1 MNNRGMSNIHKN
13 DLHSENSVEPGL
25 VDSDASLVFDGENKK
40 KIFKNLFKSKK
51 IVALSLV
58 IFLTGAVFASVKLVQ
73 MYVNFRS
80 NATLGQSDFFF
91 TPATSTLTNTTPA
104 EIKVF
109 TTTTNPVAFIKT
121 EITFDHN
128 LIQLVEDPIL
138 TSTSF
143 SRRIRWT
150 SAAQANST
158 GKISLVVG
166 MDPTNR
172 DSAPSGSFEIA
183 KLKFIAKSSTSGSL
197 TLSFDVNN
205 MQAVT
210 SSSQETAKSARTS
223 TLTLNPASPVPSPIV
238 SPSPTQSSPSPT
250 PAMSSSPKASS
261 IATPTPSPSPTLAPS
276 PTTFSCSACFKGV
289 CDGVCSRGKDKAS
302 CSDCR

>member
-1 MNNRGMSNIHKN
+1 MNENHKS
-13 DLHSENSVEPGL
+13 DLHTNHTVEPGI
-25 VDSDASLVFDGENKK
+25 DSNTSLVFDGDNKK
-40 KIFKNLFKSKK
+40 SVFKKLFKSKK
-51 IVALSLV
+51 LLALSLV

-80 NATLGQSDFFF
+80 NATLGQADFFF
-91 TPATSTLTNTTPA
+91 SPATATLTNTTPA

-121 EITFDHN
+121 EVTFDHN

-150 SAAQANST
+150 TASQANTT

-197 TLSFDVNN
+197 TLTFDVNN

-210 SSSQETAKSARTS
+210 SSSQETAKTARTS
-223 TLTLNPASPVPSPIV
+223 TLSLNPASPVPSPIQSSP
-238 SPSPTQSSPSPT
+238 SPSPTQSTPT
-250 PAMSSSPKASS
+250 PTPSQSSDPKASS
-261 IATPTPSPSPTLAPS
+261 TPTPVPSPTLAPS
-276 PTTFSCSACFKGV
+276 PIVNSCSTCYRGV
-289 CDGVCSRGKDKAS
+289 CDGVCTRGRDKAG